1 MDSALGS
8 KARIIVLMSHYNDN
22 ERIKQSLA
30 SFDENIPIDILIV
43 DDGSTVRPQEAEL
56 QPYFKPGKLRIVNM
70 EKNGGCGAA
79 RNLGL
84 LRITEMQPAY
94 EFIGTMDSD
103 DLNKP
108 GRFRKQLEYLEKNT
122 DIALIGSWI
131 DCIDS
136 KGNFL
141 YTHKYPVKDKEI
153 KKHMYVNSMFAHP
166 TMLFRSEILKTV
178 GFFPEKYRWS
188 EDYAFVF
195 NVSKK
200 FKVENL
206 PEALIY
212 YTINEKGY
220 SSKNRRAQV
229 WDRLRIIKD
238 NFEFGFWPVY
248 GLLRN
253 FPLLFMSREFLVR
266 IKKLLRKNSL

>member
-1 MDSALGS
+1 
-8 KARIIVLMSHYNDN
+8 MSHYNDN